1 MPLKQN
7 RGFQEP
13 SIYSNEV
20 YEIESSKIY
29 NYRNKEL
36 IWVKVNNYDENKKAC
51 HGQIDNIPVSK
62 SLKNGDNAVANKDKV
77 VEILK

>member
-1 MPLKQN
+1 
-7 RGFQEP
+7 
-13 SIYSNEV
+13 
-20 YEIESSKIY
+20 
-29 NYRNKEL
+29 
-36 IWVKVNNYDENKKAC
+36 VKVNNYDENKKAC